1 MKTKKDLIES
11 MVKIGVNKVTLPVK
25 VGLRDTP
32 LDIDLSERIN
42 LTEAYAPAVTSSLSA
57 TDESASFFKYKCA
70 ERATRDGKIPTTEE
84 LKGAC
89 VKEMNDN
96 HQDLLQCDVQKIL
109 KAAGHTSLWTP
120 PYCPWLQ
127 PIETFWAHGKN
138 RAASKNRNG
147 AHSRSRLACE
157 SHRSPCP
164 PLLRPDD
171 EAVHGRPPRW
181 LVWQRHL
188 PPVGPRGQTDRQRAG
203 RNGRGAHPG
212 TAPREGSAP
221 VRQGKKTEDDWI
233 PSDCCRPSNVAG
245 LVEKAKGE
253 AEAMIT
259 KIDGLSGTLADL
271 VMRQSEAG
279 ANGTVTHK
287 WVPNPRFVDPSAK
300 LVAPHTRDMSDL
312 IGLPQEICDLTGLS
326 AEVVGRDDIVSEE
339 AGEISGSRDR
349 PDLPVATIDGDD
361 ELRVGASP
369 QADENCLGCGGRL
382 PVDSAYA
389 FCRRCE

>member
-1 MKTKKDLIES
+1 MS
-11 MVKIGVNKVTLPVK
+11 LP
-25 VGLRDTP
+25 
-32 LDIDLSERIN
+32 LS
-42 LTEAYAPAVTSSLSA
+42 
-57 TDESASFFKYKCA
+57 FKYKCA

-109 KAAGHTSLWTP
+109 KAAGHTWLWTP

-212 TAPREGSAP
+212 TAPREGSAA
-221 VRQGKKTEDDWI
+221 VRQGKKPEDDWI

-312 IGLPQEICDLTGLS
+312 IGLPRRS
-326 AEVVGRDDIVSEE
+326 AI
-339 AGEISGSRDR
+339 SRDSPRRWSAATTSSPRRLARSAARATAQTCRWPPSTATMSCRLARARR
-349 PDLPVATIDGDD
+349 PTRTASAAVGGCRSTRPTRSAG
-361 ELRVGASP
+361 GAS
-369 QADENCLGCGGRL
+369 
-382 PVDSAYA
+382 
-389 FCRRCE
+389 RCQ